1 MKRYGMSLP
10 INGVPLNE
18 HKDWIREMVDL
29 GYTDLWGSEAGGRHW
44 RSLPHGHPRCASGS
58 RSFPRSRAVRRFLR
72 RVWPVSQRRLRVDS

>member
-29 GYTDLWGSEAGGRHW
+29 GYTDLWGSEAGGQD
-44 RSLPHGHPRCASGS
+44 GS
-58 RSFPRSRAVRRFLR
+58 AGQRAG
-72 RVWPVSQRRLRVDS
+72 P

>member
-29 GYTDLWGSEAGGRHW
+29 GYTDLWGSEAGGQDGFTPLALASAWHW
-44 RSLPHGHPRCASGS
+44 R
-58 RSFPRSRAVRRFLR
+58 RFR
-72 RVWPVSQRRLRVDS
+72 PATRWWPGPGAGTQRPAEG